1 MHKTEPQQAEPAK
14 QNHEAAPFPSGMGAF
29 LAQNGSTQPQVG
41 FRVWAPNAQ
50 AVSVIGDFNDWSPT
64 ANPLTTEAAGYW
76 AGLVP
81 EAKVGDEYKFFLQT
95 AQGDLQRVDPYA
107 RQVTNSIGNGV
118 IYVDEFAWHNGADHA
133 DDFVMPP
140 WNELVIYELHI
151 GTFQD
156 EDHGDERPG
165 TFAQAIERLDYLQA
179 LGINALEIMPPLEF
193 AGDIS
198 WGYNPAH
205 IFAVESVYGG
215 PDGLKKLVK
224 AAHQRGIAVI
234 LDVVY
239 NHFGPSDL
247 PLWQFDGWAENGH
260 GGIYFYNDARAAT
273 PWGDTRPDYG
283 RPEVRQF
290 IRDNALMWFEEYHL
304 DGLRWDS
311 TVNIR
316 NRNGND
322 NDPAHDIPEGW
333 TLMQWINREIQSR
346 FPGKL
351 TIAED
356 LMNNPWLTKSEGEG
370 GAGFGTQ
377 WDSKFVHTIRAAII
391 GNDDRFRDL
400 HAVADALTFRY
411 NDDATDRVIYT
422 ESHDEVANGKAR
434 VPEEISP
441 GAADSWF
448 AKKRSALGAVLV
460 FTAPGIPMIF
470 QGQEFLTAQ
479 WFQDSQPLDW
489 TRQEA
494 HAGMVQLYR
503 DLIHLRRNV
512 AGRSAGLCGQ
522 QIHVYHI
529 DQAAKV
535 LAFTRGQDEQPD
547 QPVVVIVNFANQA
560 QSDYPVALPAAG
572 EWQVLF
578 NSDARHYDETFGDQ
592 GSTAVTAQVATE
604 GPLSHWGQVTLA
616 PYGALILVPAPGA

>member
-1 MHKTEPQQAEPAK
+1 
-14 QNHEAAPFPSGMGAF
+14 
-29 LAQNGSTQPQVG
+29 
-41 FRVWAPNAQ
+41 
-50 AVSVIGDFNDWSPT
+50 
-64 ANPLTTEAAGYW
+64 
-76 AGLVP
+76 
-81 EAKVGDEYKFFLQT
+81 
-95 AQGDLQRVDPYA
+95 
-107 RQVTNSIGNGV
+107 
-118 IYVDEFAWHNGADHA
+118 
-133 DDFVMPP
+133 
-140 WNELVIYELHI
+140 
-151 GTFQD
+151 
-156 EDHGDERPG
+156 
-165 TFAQAIERLDYLQA
+165 
-179 LGINALEIMPPLEF
+179 
-193 AGDIS
+193 
-198 WGYNPAH
+198 
-205 IFAVESVYGG
+205 
-215 PDGLKKLVK
+215 
-224 AAHQRGIAVI
+224 
-234 LDVVY
+234 
-239 NHFGPSDL
+239 
-247 PLWQFDGWAENGH
+247 
-260 GGIYFYNDARAAT
+260 
-273 PWGDTRPDYG
+273 
-283 RPEVRQF
+283 
-290 IRDNALMWFEEYHL
+290 
-304 DGLRWDS
+304 
-311 TVNIR
+311 
-316 NRNGND
+316 
-322 NDPAHDIPEGW
+322 
-333 TLMQWINREIQSR
+333 MQWINREIQSR

-370 GAGFGTQ
+370 GAGFGAQ
-377 WDSKFVHTIRAAII
+377 WDSKFVHTIRAALI
-391 GNDDRFRDL
+391 GNDDHFRDL
-400 HAVADALTFRY
+400 HAVADALAFRY

-434 VPEEISP
+434 VPEEVSP

-470 QGQEFLTAQ
+470 QGQEFLTGQ

-560 QSDYPVALPAAG
+560 QSDYPVALPVAG

-616 PYGALILVPAPGA
+616 PYSALILGRNQ